1 MASLPLC
8 LLAFLLSFAYE
19 DADWLI
25 AYALLEVARAIR
37 EKRKV
42 E

>member
-1 MASLPLC
+1 MASFLLC
-8 LLAFLLSFAYE
+8 VFAFLFAFAYE

-25 AYALLEVARAIR
+25 AYALLEVACAIR